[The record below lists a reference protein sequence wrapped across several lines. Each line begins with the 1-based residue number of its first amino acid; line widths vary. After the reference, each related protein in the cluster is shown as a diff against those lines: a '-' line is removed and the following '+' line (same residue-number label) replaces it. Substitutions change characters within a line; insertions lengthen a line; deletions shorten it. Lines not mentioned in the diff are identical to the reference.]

1 MLSIIGRDH
10 ALMTTN
16 VLEVIKARIYVVH
29 IRRVALSAAAL
40 VDVECGASGEF
51 GVEC

>member
-1 MLSIIGRDH
+1 
-10 ALMTTN
+10 MTTN
-16 VLEVIKARIYVVH
+16 ALEVTKARSYVVD

>member
-1 MLSIIGRDH
+1 
-10 ALMTTN
+10 MTTN
-16 VLEVIKARIYVVH
+16 ALEVIRARNYIVD

-40 VDVECGASGEF
+40 VDVQCGASGEF